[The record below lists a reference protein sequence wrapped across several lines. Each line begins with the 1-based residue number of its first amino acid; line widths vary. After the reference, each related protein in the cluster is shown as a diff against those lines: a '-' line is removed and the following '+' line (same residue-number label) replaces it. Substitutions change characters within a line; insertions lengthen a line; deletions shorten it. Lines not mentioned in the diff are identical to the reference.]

1 MKLTQELKNQIA
13 QNLQNKGAIKPCSR
27 CGHPKFSLL
36 DGFVNFPLAQE
47 VSNNVII
54 GGPNVPSAVVACENC
69 GHLEF
74 HALGAIGLLNEQ
86 KKGG

>member
-1 MKLTQELKNQIA
+1 MKLTPELKTQIV
-13 QNLQNKGAIKPCSR
+13 QRLQDKGATKPCSR

-36 DGFVNFPLAQE
+36 DGFVNFPLARE
-47 VSNNVII
+47 VSNSVIV